1 MTKVSLERGLAD
13 RNRVTLP
20 RAVVGAVADLVSLV
34 EPRLLALWQD
44 ADMTL
49 SQRRILGR
57 LRGGPKSA
65 GEIASGLGIS
75 SPSLTRMLTKLEERG
90 LVARALDPGDR
101 RRILVELTTD
111 GQRLIDDHRIFSGTS
126 LARAA
131 KKLSADDQR
140 SLIESV
146 ATLVRLAR
154 ELDEGDA
161 DA

>member
-1 MTKVSLERGLAD
+1 MTKVSLEPGLDGRHPVAI
-13 RNRVTLP
+13 P
-20 RAVVGAVADLVSLV
+20 REVVRAVADLVSLV

-44 ADMTL
+44 AGMTL
-49 SQRRILGR
+49 SQRRVLGR

-65 GEIASGLGIS
+65 GDIASGLGIS

-90 LVARALDPGDR
+90 LIVRALDSGDR
-101 RRILVELTTD
+101 RRILVGLTAK
-111 GQRLIDDHRIFSGTS
+111 GERLIDDHRIFKGTS

-131 KKLSADDQR
+131 RNLSADDQR
-140 SLIESV
+140 SLTESV

-161 DA
+161 DD